1 MTPTRIGVT
10 GATGQVGSRLL
21 RHLRAAGFEVVAVVR
36 NPLGAALCD
45 AVAPD
50 VEIRVG
56 PLTPDEGQTHVL
68 DDCDVI
74 VNCAIESSGGIPR
87 QAYTR
92 NRGLVDGLPPRTLVA
107 YLPQPVRTARRVNEV
122 IDAARGRGITALD
135 VRPAARHWR
144 GSRAPDLFHPNERGY
159 ARIAGL
165 FADAAMGLGY
175 P

>member
-1 MTPTRIGVT
+1 MLA
-10 GATGQVGSRLL
+10 GANDMMHRDSRREL
-21 RHLRAAGFEVVAVVR
+21 
-36 NPLGAALCD
+36 
-45 AVAPD
+45 PD
-50 VEIRVG
+50 RF
-56 PLTPDEGQTHVL
+56 
-68 DDCDVI
+68 
-74 VNCAIESSGGIPR
+74 R
-87 QAYTR
+87 R
-92 NRGLVDGLPPRTLVA
+92 LVDGLPPRTLVA